1 MNSKRGMF
9 RAAGRGQIKW
19 VIAGLLA
26 VQVAAQREASA
37 DILITEHDD
46 WKLTLDGR
54 LNGFINYSQGDRTPD
69 GVAEWT
75 AGLFEP
81 TDPNSGKIA
90 VIRVRS
96 GFVQNVLGFNLSKEV
111 KPGYKIGGRFALWVG
126 ASNERKPILGQQ
138 AAVEA
143 REVFVQ
149 VEAPWGTIQAG
160 RTLGLFGR
168 GGILMDAEIVHANGM
183 GSPCS
188 TRSILGGACGFAGHG
203 ALFPA
208 FNAGFLYSTPSLAG
222 FQITGA
228 LFDPSV
234 NSEKSYE
241 ITPYP
246 RLEAQIAYKFKNVF
260 KVFAEAMWQR
270 LINSSPITDP
280 TTGEPVLD
288 ASGRPRNQIADASG
302 VSAGAQL
309 SVGPLQLGGSF
320 YQGKG
325 LTLIV
330 PIFNTPILTDQNKI
344 LRPGLGFVGMA
355 SLTFGSTKIAGGAG
369 ISQLKLTSSEMA
381 PYSQLVPPKQQ
392 LGISIG
398 LYQTFFKN
406 VIWAVE
412 YFRGQYTWYDYQQ
425 GIGTPVVSPKQNVNF
440 FNTGL
445 TLVF

>member
-1 MNSKRGMF
+1 VKSTRGTF

-19 VIAGLLA
+19 VLAGLLA
-26 VQVAAQREASA
+26 LQFAAQREAAA

-54 LNGFINYSQGDRTPD
+54 LNGFINYSLGDKTPD

-90 VIRVRS
+90 VVRVRS

-126 ASNERKPILGQQ
+126 ASNERKPILGQVT
-138 AAVEA
+138 AVEA
-143 REVFVQ
+143 REVLLQ
-149 VEAPWGTIQAG
+149 VDAPWGTLQAG

-168 GGILMDAEIVHANGM
+168 GGILMDGEIVHANGL

-188 TRSILGGACGFAGHG
+188 TRAILGGACGFAGHG
-203 ALFPA
+203 ALFPG
-208 FNAGFLYSTPSLAG
+208 FNAGFLYSTPSLGGLTLTA
-222 FQITGA
+222 A

-234 NSEKSYE
+234 NSEKAYE

-246 RLEAQIAYKFKNVF
+246 RLEAQVAYKFRNVF

-280 TTGEPVLD
+280 VTHEPVLD
-288 ASGRPRNQIADASG
+288 ASGRPRNQIADVSG

-309 SVGPLQLGGSF
+309 AVGPLQVGGSF

-330 PIFNTPILTDQNKI
+330 PIFNTPIFTDENKI
-344 LRPGLGFVGMA
+344 LRPGLGFVGLA
-355 SLTFGSTKIAGGAG
+355 SLTFGGFKVAGGAG
-369 ISQLKLTSSEMA
+369 ISQLKLTSSEA
-381 PYSQLVPPKQQ
+381 EPYSQLVPPKQQ
-392 LGISIG
+392 LGMSIG
-398 LYQTFFKN
+398 IYQTFWKSLTL
-406 VIWAVE
+406 AVE
-412 YFRGQYTWYDYQQ
+412 YFRGQYTWYNYRQ
-425 GIGTPVVSPKQNVNF
+425 GMDTPIVSPKQNVTFLNA
-440 FNTGL
+440 GL